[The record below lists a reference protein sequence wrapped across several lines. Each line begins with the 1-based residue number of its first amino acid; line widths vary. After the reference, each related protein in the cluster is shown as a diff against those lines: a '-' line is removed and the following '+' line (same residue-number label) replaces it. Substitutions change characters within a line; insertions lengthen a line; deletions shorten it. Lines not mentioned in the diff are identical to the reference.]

1 MRADLGDAPAP
12 YLGRYI
18 PTQMPTHTLP
28 QTRRPP
34 DVDALA
40 RRIVERLAP
49 TRVVLFGSR
58 ARGEDA
64 PGDTDLFVEME
75 TDRRPPERVADVLAV
90 FGLRP
95 WPLDVVVYTP
105 AEVARLRRVPT
116 SLLNEIEASGRV
128 LYERA

>member
-1 MRADLGDAPAP
+1 
-12 YLGRYI
+12 
-18 PTQMPTHTLP
+18 MPIRP
-28 QTRRPP
+28 QTPRPP
-34 DVDALA
+34 DADALA
-40 RRIVERLAP
+40 RRIVERLDPA
-49 TRVVLFGSR
+49 RVVLFGSR

-90 FGLRP
+90 FGLRT
-95 WPLDVVVYTP
+95 WPLDVVVYTS
-105 AEVARLRRVPT
+105 AEVVRLRGVPT